1 MYKIDVID
9 ILFIIFMII
18 SISLLVFLFSDPRFR
33 VNSFKGTVIDKFITS
48 SRYGSPC
55 FYIVID
61 TNGDTINRQVNPD
74 DYYNGYFIGDTYEF
88 E

>member
-1 MYKIDVID
+1 MYKIDGID
-9 ILFIIFMII
+9 ILFIIIII
-18 SISLLVFLFSDPRFR
+18 SISLLVFFSSDPRFR
-33 VNSFKGTVIDKFITS
+33 VNSFEGTVIDKFITS

-74 DYYNGYFIGDTYEF
+74 DYYNGYFIGGTYEF
-88 E
+88 